1 MTARVD
7 VLQVI
12 TDTDRRGPQ
21 VFSLELERALVERG
35 WSVRT
40 VALAPGV
47 AGGGLPVPNLGAG
60 RSRPGT
66 LVTLAREASRAR
78 VVLGHGSTTLP
89 VCAAATAA
97 SPARFIHRNLGEPM
111 FWANTPWRRTRTRL
125 LLTRPDVVVAL
136 WEGAAREL
144 VGKLGVGRRR
154 VRIIPRGASGAR
166 FAPADASERSEL
178 KVEFR
183 LDPARQVVAFVG
195 SLSREKDPAA
205 AVRAVAE
212 LPNVQLLVAGHGPER
227 PRVEAL
233 ARDLAPGR
241 VRFLGA
247 IVRTDRVFRA
257 ADAVVLP
264 SRTEGIPA
272 ALVEAGLSAVPA
284 VASAV
289 GGVPDVVLDGV
300 TGRLVEP
307 GDAAGLVEAL
317 REVLGDSGAMGEKA
331 RAHCLE
337 RFELDT
343 VADQWDGLLRE
354 VLA

>member
-7 VLQVI
+7 VLQVV

-21 VFSLELERALVERG
+21 VFSLELERALAARG

-40 VALAPGV
+40 VALAPG
-47 AGGGLPVPNLGAG
+47 AADGGLPLPNLGA
-60 RSRPGT
+60 RRFRPGT
-66 LVTLAREASRAR
+66 LGTLARETGRAR
-78 VVLGHGSTTLP
+78 VVIGHGSSTLP
-89 VCAAATAA
+89 ALAAATLAGRT
-97 SPARFIHRNLGEPM
+97 RFIHRNLGEPM
-111 FWANTPWRRTRTRL
+111 YWANDPLRRTRTRL

-144 VGKLGVGRRR
+144 VRELGVGRRR
-154 VRIIPRGASGAR
+154 VRIIPRGASGER
-166 FAPADASERSEL
+166 FVPTDAAGRAGA
-178 KVEFR
+178 KIEFR
-183 LDPARQVVAFVG
+183 LDPARPVVAFVG
-195 SLSREKDPAA
+195 SLSREKDPAG
-205 AVRAVAE
+205 AVRAVAA
-212 LPNVQLLVAGHGPER
+212 LQDVQLLVAGHGPER

-241 VRFLGA
+241 MRFLGSV
-247 IVRTDRVFRA
+247 VRTERVFRA

-272 ALVEAGLSAVPA
+272 VLVEAGLSAVPA
-284 VASAV
+284 VATAV

-307 GDAAGLVEAL
+307 GDAPALQEAL
-317 REVLGDSGAMGEKA
+317 REVLADSGAMGEKA

-337 RFELDT
+337 RYELES
-343 VADQWDGLLRE
+343 VADRWHGLLQE